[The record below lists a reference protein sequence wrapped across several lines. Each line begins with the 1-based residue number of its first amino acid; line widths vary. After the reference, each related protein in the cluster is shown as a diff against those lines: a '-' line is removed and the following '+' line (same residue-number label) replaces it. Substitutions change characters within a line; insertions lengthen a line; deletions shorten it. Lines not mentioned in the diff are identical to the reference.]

1 MCQTV
6 MPRGN
11 DPMAQGLFWAMLI
24 LLIAPFLVVGVIGV
38 WLYYNPRTTRDTS
51 TDALRLSLSE
61 RDHLQDQQ

>member
-24 LLIAPFLVVGVIGV
+24 LLIAPFLVVSVIGV
-38 WLYYNPRTTRDTS
+38 WLYYHSRTTCGTS
-51 TDALRLSLSE
+51 TIASMLSLSE
-61 RDHLQDQQ
+61 RGHLQD